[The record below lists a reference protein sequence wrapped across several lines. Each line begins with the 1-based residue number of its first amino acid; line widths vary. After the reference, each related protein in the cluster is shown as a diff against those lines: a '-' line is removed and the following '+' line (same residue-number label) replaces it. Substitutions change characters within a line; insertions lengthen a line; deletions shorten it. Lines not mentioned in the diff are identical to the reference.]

1 MPTELITPTSS
12 TPRHTSSRGW
22 WAVSAV
28 TLALFAIVT
37 TEILPIGLLTPIGA
51 EFGVADGTAGLM
63 MTMPGLLAAVA
74 APTVTLAT
82 ARVDRRLMLCAL
94 VLLLA
99 VANFLTA
106 AATAYWLV
114 LVARVLVGIT
124 IGGFWSIGVGLAGR
138 LVGPA
143 SAGRATAVVFAAVPL
158 GSVLGVP
165 AGTFIGDLAGW
176 RTAFAAMG
184 LLSTGAL
191 ALLLLTLPALSPAAV
206 TRPSVLR
213 ALLRGTGTRYA
224 LLMTFLIVMAHF
236 STYTYVTPF
245 LRQITGTGPAQITG
259 YLLTYGA
266 AGVAGNFI
274 GGALVTRAPRLAFG
288 TAAATIAAATALLPA
303 LGRTDAGALALL
315 IVWGLGYGAVPV
327 CSQTWF
333 ARAAPQAPEAATVLF
348 TASFQATLAAGAL
361 TGGAIVD
368 HTSLRA
374 VMWCGAVVAGL
385 VVAVTAA
392 APQDE
397 LPGTAEGRR
406 FRARA
411 L

>member
-1 MPTELITPTSS
+1 MPTELTTPTSS
-12 TPRHTSSRGW
+12 TPRHTSLRGW

-51 EFGVADGTAGLM
+51 EFGVPDGAAGLM

-99 VANFLTA
+99 VADFLTA

-191 ALLLLTLPALSPAAV
+191 ALLLLTLPALPPAEV

-236 STYTYVTPF
+236 ATYTYVTPF
-245 LRQITGTGPAQITG
+245 LRQVTGTDPGQITG
-259 YLLTYGA
+259 YLLIYGA

-374 VMWCGAVVAGL
+374 VMWCGAGVAGL

>member
-1 MPTELITPTSS
+1 MPTELTTPTSS
-12 TPRHTSSRGW
+12 TPRHTSLRGW

-51 EFGVADGTAGLM
+51 EFGVPDGTAGLM

-114 LVARVLVGIT
+114 LVARVLVGIS

-165 AGTFIGDLAGW
+165 AGTFIGDLACW

-191 ALLLLTLPALSPAAV
+191 ALLLLTLPALPPAAV
-206 TRPSVLR
+206 TRPAVLR

-236 STYTYVTPF
+236 ATYTYVTPF
-245 LRQITGTGPAQITG
+245 LRQVTGTDPGQITG
-259 YLLTYGA
+259 YLLIYGA

-288 TAAATIAAATALLPA
+288 TAAATIAAATALLPV

-315 IVWGLGYGAVPV
+315 VIWGLGYGAVPV

-374 VMWCGAVVAGL
+374 VMWCGAGVAGL
-385 VVAVTAA
+385 VVLAA
-392 APQDE
+392 GARRAEPRT
-397 LPGTAEGRR
+397 PGR
-406 FRARA
+406 
-411 L
+411 

>member
-1 MPTELITPTSS
+1 M
-12 TPRHTSSRGW
+12 
-22 WAVSAV
+22 

-51 EFGVADGTAGLM
+51 EFGVSDGTAGLM

-74 APTVTLAT
+74 APTVTVAT

-124 IGGFWSIGVGLAGR
+124 IGGFWSIGAGLAG
-138 LVGPA
+138 LVRPA
-143 SAGRATAVVFAAVPL
+143 STGRATAVIFSAVPL

-165 AGTFIGDLAGW
+165 AGTLIGDLAGW
-176 RTAFAAMG
+176 RATFAAMG

-191 ALLLLTLPALSPAAV
+191 ALLLLTLPALPPAEV

-224 LLMTFLIVMAHF
+224 LLMTFLVVLAHF
-236 STYTYVTPF
+236 AAYTYVTPF
-245 LRQITGTGPAQITG
+245 LRQVTRADPGQITG
-259 YLLTYGA
+259 YLLIYGA

-274 GGALVTRAPRLAFG
+274 GGALVTRAPRIAFG
-288 TAAATIAAATALLPA
+288 TAAGTIATATALLPV
-303 LGRTDAGALALL
+303 LGRGDAGALALL

-333 ARAAPQAPEAATVLF
+333 VRAAPRTPEAATVLF
-348 TASFQATLAAGAL
+348 TASFQATLAAGAPA
-361 TGGAIVD
+361 GGTVVD
-368 HTSLRA
+368 HTSLSA
-374 VMWCGAVVAGL
+374 VMWCGAVTAGL
-385 VVAVTAA
+385 VVLVAA
-392 APQDE
+392 ASRNA
-397 LPGTAEGRR
+397 GTPSRGH
-406 FRARA
+406 
-411 L
+411 

>member
-1 MPTELITPTSS
+1 MPTELTTPTSS
-12 TPRHTSSRGW
+12 TPRHTSLRGW

-51 EFGVADGTAGLM
+51 EFGVPDGAAGLM

-99 VANFLTA
+99 VADFLTA

-124 IGGFWSIGVGLAGR
+124 IGGFWSIGVGLAAR

-176 RTAFAAMG
+176 RAAFVAMG

-191 ALLLLTLPALSPAAV
+191 ALLLLTLPALPPAAV

-224 LLMTFLIVMAHF
+224 LLMTFLIVIAHF
-236 STYTYVTPF
+236 ATYTYVTPF
-245 LRQITGTGPAQITG
+245 LRQVTGTDPGRITG
-259 YLLTYGA
+259 YLLIYGA

-288 TAAATIAAATALLPA
+288 TAAATIAAATALLPV

-315 IVWGLGYGAVPV
+315 VIWGLGYGAVPV

-368 HTSLRA
+368 HTSLRT
-374 VMWCGAVVAGL
+374 VMWCGAGVAGL
-385 VVAVTAA
+385 VVLAA
-392 APQDE
+392 GARRAEPRP
-397 LPGTAEGRR
+397 PGR
-406 FRARA
+406 
-411 L
+411 

>member
-1 MPTELITPTSS
+1 MPTELITPTS
-12 TPRHTSSRGW
+12 TPRRTSLRGW

-37 TEILPIGLLTPIGA
+37 TEILPIGLLTPIAA
-51 EFGVADGTAGLM
+51 EFGVANGTAGLM

-82 ARVDRRLMLCAL
+82 ARIDRRLMLCAL

-99 VANFLTA
+99 VASFLTA

-124 IGGFWSIGVGLAGR
+124 IGGFWSIGVGLAAR

-165 AGTFIGDLAGW
+165 AGTSIGDLAGW
-176 RTAFAAMG
+176 RTAFASMG

-191 ALLLLTLPALSPAAV
+191 ALLLLTLPALPPAEV

-236 STYTYVTPF
+236 ATYTYATPF
-245 LRQITGTGPAQITG
+245 LRQITGTDPARITG
-259 YLLTYGA
+259 YLLIYGA

-274 GGALVTRAPRLAFG
+274 GGALVARAPRLAFG
-288 TAAATIAAATALLPA
+288 TAAATIAAATALLPV

-315 IVWGLGYGAVPV
+315 TVWGLGYGAVPV
-327 CSQTWF
+327 CTQTWF
-333 ARAAPQAPEAATVLF
+333 ARAAPQTPEAATVLF

-361 TGGAIVD
+361 TGGALVD

-385 VVAVTAA
+385 VVLAA
-392 APQDE
+392 GARRAGPRT
-397 LPGTAEGRR
+397 PGR
-406 FRARA
+406 
-411 L
+411 

>member
-176 RTAFAAMG
+176 RAAFVAMG
-184 LLSTGAL
+184 LLSTCAL

-224 LLMTFLIVMAHF
+224 LLMTFLIIMAHF
-236 STYTYVTPF
+236 ATYTYVTPF
-245 LRQITGTGPAQITG
+245 LRQITGTDPAQITG
-259 YLLTYGA
+259 YLLIYGA

-303 LGRTDAGALALL
+303 PGRTDAGALALL

-374 VMWCGAVVAGL
+374 VMWCGAGVAGV

-392 APQDE
+392 ARQDE

>member
-1 MPTELITPTSS
+1 M
-12 TPRHTSSRGW
+12 
-22 WAVSAV
+22 
-28 TLALFAIVT
+28 
-37 TEILPIGLLTPIGA
+37 
-51 EFGVADGTAGLM
+51 
-63 MTMPGLLAAVA
+63 
-74 APTVTLAT
+74 TLAT

-114 LVARVLVGIT
+114 LVARVLVARVLVGIT
-124 IGGFWSIGVGLAGR
+124 IGGFWSIGVGLAAR
-138 LVGPA
+138 LAGPA
-143 SAGRATAVVFAAVPL
+143 SAGRATAVIFAAVPL

-165 AGTFIGDLAGW
+165 ASTFIGDLAGW
-176 RTAFAAMG
+176 RTAFASMG

-191 ALLLLTLPALSPAAV
+191 TLLLLTLPALPPAEV

-213 ALLRGTGTRYA
+213 ALLRGTGTLYA
-224 LLMTFLIVMAHF
+224 LLMTFLIVIAHF
-236 STYTYVTPF
+236 ATYTYVTPF
-245 LRQITGTGPAQITG
+245 LRQTTGTDPARITG
-259 YLLTYGA
+259 YLLLYGV

-288 TAAATIAAATALLPA
+288 TAAATIATATALLPV

-327 CSQTWF
+327 CPPDLVRPRDPT
-333 ARAAPQAPEAATVLF
+333 APEAATVLF
-348 TASFQATLAAGAL
+348 TASFQVTLAAGAL

-374 VMWCGAVVAGL
+374 VMWCGARGVVLAAG
-385 VVAVTAA
+385 ARRAEPRT
-392 APQDE
+392 
-397 LPGTAEGRR
+397 PGR
-406 FRARA
+406 
-411 L
+411 

>member
-1 MPTELITPTSS
+1 MPTELITPTS
-12 TPRHTSSRGW
+12 TTRRTSLPGW
-22 WAVSAV
+22 WSVSAL

-51 EFGVADGTAGLM
+51 EFGVTEGAAGLM

-106 AATAYWLV
+106 AAPAYWLV
-114 LVARVLVGIT
+114 LAARVLVGTT
-124 IGGFWSIGVGLAGR
+124 IGGYWSIGVGLAAR

-165 AGTFIGDLAGW
+165 AGTFLGDLAGW
-176 RTAFAAMG
+176 RTTFAAMG

-191 ALLLLTLPALSPAAV
+191 ALLLLTLPALPSAEVV

-224 LLMTFLIVMAHF
+224 LLITFLIVMAHF
-236 STYTYVTPF
+236 ATYTYVTPF
-245 LRQITGTGPAQITG
+245 LRQITGTGPARITG
-259 YLLTYGA
+259 YLLLYGA

-288 TAAATIAAATALLPA
+288 TAAATIAAATALLPV

-315 IVWGLGYGAVPV
+315 TVWGLGYGAVPV

-361 TGGAIVD
+361 TGGAVVD

-385 VVAVTAA
+385 VVAVVGA
-392 APQDE
+392 
-397 LPGTAEGRR
+397 GRAEPRPRGR
-406 FRARA
+406 
-411 L
+411 

>member
-1 MPTELITPTSS
+1 MHRTAPTAPTLSAPPAG
-12 TPRHTSSRGW
+12 TRLRGR
-22 WAVSAV
+22 SAV
-28 TLALFAIVT
+28 GALTLALFAIVT
-37 TEILPIGLLTPIGA
+37 SEILPIGLLTPIGA

-99 VANFLTA
+99 VADFLTA

-124 IGGFWSIGVGLAGR
+124 IGGFWSIGAGLAGR
-138 LVGPA
+138 LVRPA
-143 SAGRATAVVFAAVPL
+143 SAGRATAVIFAAVPL

-165 AGTFIGDLAGW
+165 AGTLIGDLTGW
-176 RTAFAAMG
+176 RTAFAVMG

-191 ALLLLTLPALSPAAV
+191 ALLLLTLPALPPDGG
-206 TRPSVLR
+206 TRPSVLV

-224 LLMTFLIVMAHF
+224 LLLTFLIVMAHF
-236 STYTYVTPF
+236 ATYTYVTP
-245 LRQITGTGPAQITG
+245 LLQRITGAGPAQITV
-259 YLLTYGA
+259 YLLIYGS

-274 GGALVTRAPRLAFG
+274 GGTLVTRAPRLAFG
-288 TAAATIAAATALLPA
+288 AAAATIAAATALLPV

-315 IVWGLGYGAVPV
+315 VVWGLGYGAVPV

-333 ARAAPQAPEAATVLF
+333 ARAAPHAPEAATVLF
-348 TASFQATLAAGAL
+348 TASFQVTLAAGAL

-368 HTSLRA
+368 HTSLRT
-374 VMWCGAVVAGL
+374 VMWCGAVAAAL
-385 VVAVTAA
+385 VVLVAWRTKEPAAV
-392 APQDE
+392 PPPP
-397 LPGTAEGRR
+397 PGR
-406 FRARA
+406 
-411 L
+411 